1 MAIPAE
7 TQNKVRI
14 RKKLIIEG
22 LMALVISIT
31 PVVFY
36 FYEYLPKDPDET
48 WNILGIVI
56 TNFGFPDVSTLV
68 WYVLSKTVPL
78 YLLTFWFFTC
88 KHWWYHVIIVP
99 IAMYAF
105 QLITL
110 FTSSETAK
118 LDKEELMWLLPVCMV
133 VIPFVYFVRVKL
145 FDKHVHGIDL
155 EALEIELKALKRKQG
170 IPEVEDSFI
179 GDEKTENQ
187 ETKKFQTFSELLDEK
202 LSTQNLEL
210 LFKRFQHKLK
220 SWLHLKF

>member
-1 MAIPAE
+1 MAIAAE
-7 TQNKVRI
+7 TQNIVRV

-36 FYEYLPKDPDET
+36 FYEYLPKNPDET

-78 YLLTFWFFTC
+78 YLMIFWFLTC
-88 KHWWYHVIIVP
+88 KHWWYHAIIIP

-118 LDKEELMWLLPVCMV
+118 LDKEELMWLLPVCMA

-145 FDKHVHGIDL
+145 FDKHVNGIDL
-155 EALEIELKALKRKQG
+155 EAMEAELKQLKAKRGISEIEEPSNDKEQ
-170 IPEVEDSFI
+170 P
-179 GDEKTENQ
+179 ENQ
-187 ETKKFQTFSELLDEK
+187 ETKEYQSFSEVLDEK
-202 LSTQNLEL
+202 LSTQNLEFQ
-210 LFKRFQHKLK
+210 FKRFQHSLK
-220 SWLHLKF
+220 NWLHLKF